1 MESIPEISV
10 QLKSI
15 RQKAEQLNR
24 IIEELKIENKA
35 LRLSKKELVTKVENQ
50 NDLIESLK
58 EKKSNI
64 VIANTVKQ
72 REGISDVKER
82 IDELVRE
89 IDASIELLNK

>member
-1 MESIPEISV
+1 LESIPEISV

>member
-1 MESIPEISV
+1 MESIPDISE

-24 IIEELKIENKA
+24 LIEELKNENKA
-35 LRLSKKELVTKVENQ
+35 LRLSKKELVSKVENQ

-89 IDASIELLNK
+89 IDTSIELLNK